1 MILLP
6 KEQVLFDVDHTLSN
20 NQILQDIVNK
30 VDVLKLPA
38 PIELVNTKEFKQWL
52 NVELKK
58 DYIEQGLRPLVWKMI
73 LSYVICCT
81 CIILESGSTPEGK
94 WDFKL

>member
-20 NQILQDIVNK
+20 KQILQDIVNK

-38 PIELVNTKEFKQWL
+38 PIELVNIKEFKQWL

-73 LSYVICCT
+73 
-81 CIILESGSTPEGK
+81 
-94 WDFKL
+94 